1 MNKTENYR
9 QQIITLLAISPR
21 TIAEL
26 CNRTGGSDTRVR
38 LILKSLKESGLCHI
52 VAYKNNGRSG
62 ISKFSALFTHGPGE
76 DATPPKSFAEQV
88 ERRRQHDE
96 RKREKLNSSA
106 NSHPI
111 STKVSCYGIWGLA

>member
-1 MNKTENYR
+1 MNKTANYQ

-38 LILKSLKESGLCHI
+38 LILRSLKELGLCHI

-62 ISKFSALFTHGPGE
+62 ISGYSALFTHGPGE
-76 DATPPKSFAEQV
+76 DAAPPKSVIAYAES
-88 ERRRQHDE
+88 RRLRHEQA
-96 RKREKLNSSA
+96 RAKLNSSPS
-106 NSHPI
+106 SHPI